1 MSALPYD
8 LELERALL
16 AKLILNPETRTSILE
31 RVSSKVFYVEEHKHL
46 YAIIKNLNL
55 QGQEITYASITAVL
69 DTKLDNESSINLV
82 DLLNSTDVNFTI
94 DMLLTSLTELY
105 FKRQIVQVGIEIS
118 LLGKI
123 PNQPLEQ
130 LFTQAQDVL
139 DSIMKERPSIELAPA
154 SDVLLEAFADLE
166 LRSTSGNLSG
176 LSTGFSDLDLV
187 TQGFQR
193 SDLIIIAGRPSMGK
207 TSFALN
213 LARNI
218 SELHSEP
225 VAIFS
230 LEMSSQQIVYRFL
243 SIESQIT
250 TSRLRTGNL
259 NSSEWVAIKR
269 AVNTLAQLNIYI
281 DDTFT
286 PSIGVIGQRMQAL
299 NYRTASMGLVIIDYL
314 QLLGSDSS
322 NLTRVQELSKITREL
337 KRLARDLETPVV
349 VLSQLSR
356 GVELR
361 PNKRPILADL
371 RESGCIPGYL
381 PLYSRDT
388 NQETPLQDLRK
399 YSKRAISVASPII
412 KKSQITLDNTLF
424 KRIFY
429 TGKKLISTLTT
440 VQHLE
445 IEMTGNHK
453 LWTSQ
458 GWRELHKVTF
468 CTLAAVTDMSNFHR
482 LWKLSHHRKLCSF
495 QDVGFIAILG
505 IKPFQESRIPVYDI
519 WVPHTNSFVSN
530 FYLLHNSIEQD
541 ADLVLMLYRDSY
553 YADSNL
559 DEDNMTEIIISK
571 HRNGPTGT
579 VYTLFDPNLSSFNS
593 VFL

>member
-1 MSALPYD
+1 MSTLPYN

-16 AKLILNPETRTSILE
+16 AKLILNPETTASILE
-31 RVSSKVFYVEEHKHL
+31 QVSSNVFYVEEHKHL
-46 YAIIKNLNL
+46 YTIIKNLNL
-55 QGQEITYASITAVL
+55 QGQEVSYASVSSIL
-69 DTKLDNESSINLV
+69 DTKLGQPAPVNLI
-82 DLLNSTDVNFTI
+82 DLLNSTDLNLTT
-94 DMLLTSLTELY
+94 DALLTSLTELY

-118 LLGKI
+118 LLGKD
-123 PNQPLEQ
+123 PHQPLDQ
-130 LFTQAQDVL
+130 LFNQAQDAL
-139 DSIMKERPSIELAPA
+139 DSIMKERPAIELATA

-218 SELHSEP
+218 ADLHSEA

-269 AVNTLAQLNIYI
+269 AVNALAQLNIYI

-286 PSIGVIGQRMQAL
+286 PSIGAIGQRLQAL
-299 NYRTASMGLVIIDYL
+299 NYKTKSIGLVIIDYL
-314 QLLGSDSS
+314 QLLGSDIS

-337 KRLARDLETPVV
+337 KRLARDLATPVV

-371 RESGCIPGYL
+371 RESGCVPGYL
-381 PLYSRDT
+381 PLYHRET
-388 NQETPLQDLRK
+388 NQEISLQELGK
-399 YSKRAISVASPII
+399 YFKRAISVVSPMV
-412 KKSQITLDNTLF
+412 KSAHVLLDDILF
-424 KRIFY
+424 KRVFY
-429 TGKKLISTLTT
+429 TGRKTVATLTT
-440 VQHLE
+440 VQHLS
-445 IEMTGNHK
+445 IEMTGDHK
-453 LWTSQ
+453 FWTSQ
-458 GWRELHKVTF
+458 GWTELHKATLY
-468 CTLAAVTDMSNFHR
+468 TLAAVTDMYNFRR
-482 LWKLSHHRKLCSF
+482 LWKSSLPKRLGPD
-495 QDVGFIAILG
+495 QDVGFIALLG
-505 IKPFQESRIPVYDI
+505 ITPFVESLLPVYDI
-519 WVPHTNSFVSN
+519 WVPHSNSFVSN

-553 YADSNL
+553 YNDSSL
-559 DEDNMTEIIISK
+559 DENNITEVIISK